1 MKPQPKKWISHG
13 FPMCFFFQDFSI
25 GHDGTGPSRRV
36 PRWPFSEARGSAK
49 DATAVA
55 KDTNATSVTDAWWI
69 EPLINPHQSTEGYLF

>member
-1 MKPQPKKWISHG
+1 MKPQPKKWISHA